1 MEDKINDVEVIDTEK
16 ENITGETFDGGV
28 TDEQIKGWKGRYGK
42 VMRIDVVDD
51 GDLHVG
57 YFHRPKLETMS
68 AVTKMAKSDELRSS
82 EVMFD
87 NCWLGG
93 SSALRN
99 DAILFLEVTKQ
110 LGVMLNSCRSSLKN
124 L

>member
-1 MEDKINDVEVIDTEK
+1 MNDSSKVINLKAIH
-16 ENITGETFDGGV
+16 N
-28 TDEQIKGWKGRYGK
+28 R
-42 VMRIDVVDD
+42 
-51 GDLHVG
+51 
-57 YFHRPKLETMS
+57 LETMS
-68 AVTKMAKSDELRSS
+68 AVTKLAKSDELRSS

>member
-1 MEDKINDVEVIDTEK
+1 MEDKIEEQEVR
-16 ENITGETFDGGV
+16 TGEIFDGGV
-28 TDEQIKGWKGRYGK
+28 TEEQIFGWKRQHGK
-42 VMRIDVVDD
+42 VVRIEVEDD
-51 GDLHVG
+51 GEVHVG
-57 YFHRPKLETMS
+57 YFRRPKLSTMS
-68 AVTKMAKSDELRSS
+68 AVTKLTKTDEMKGS

-99 DAILFLEVTKQ
+99 DAVLFLEVTKQ
-110 LGVMLNSCRSSLKN
+110 LGTMLLGCRSSLKN